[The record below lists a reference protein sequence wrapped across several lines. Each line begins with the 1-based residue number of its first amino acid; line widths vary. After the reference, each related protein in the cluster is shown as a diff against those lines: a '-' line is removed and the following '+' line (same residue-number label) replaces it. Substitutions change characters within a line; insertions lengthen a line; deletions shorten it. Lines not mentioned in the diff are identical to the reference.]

1 MIQVKLDEVLEEKG
15 HTLYWLA
22 KETGISHNTL
32 WRMNKGL
39 STGIT
44 FDVLDR
50 ITDALECEPSDILVK
65 VVEGKKKSKGNS

>member
-1 MIQVKLDEVLEEKG
+1 MIQIKLDQVLEEKSR
-15 HTLYWLA
+15 TLYWLA

-50 ITDALECEPSDILVK
+50 ITDALECELSDILVK
-65 VVEGKKKSKGNS
+65 VVEGKKKAKG

>member
-1 MIQVKLDEVLEEKG
+1 MIQVKLDEVLEGKG

-39 STGIT
+39 STAIS

-50 ITDALECEPSDILVK
+50 ITDALECMPGDILVK
-65 VVEGKKKSKGNS
+65 ASESKKKSKDKG